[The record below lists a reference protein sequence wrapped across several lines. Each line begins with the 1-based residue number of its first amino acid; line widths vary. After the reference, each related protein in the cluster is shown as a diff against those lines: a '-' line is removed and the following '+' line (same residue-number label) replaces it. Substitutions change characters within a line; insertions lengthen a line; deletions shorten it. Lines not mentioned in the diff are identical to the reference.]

1 MVYFHGCPTPFSQN
15 GVFSQAT
22 CPFWNLKIG
31 IVSWATSSFRNWSI
45 LTGDLFFFKF
55 KNQSGFTGDLPF
67 QKLVWF
73 HGRPPLSKTGL
84 VSWAIYSFWNSKTSE
99 FSWATCPLFRKWF
112 IFMGDLPFQKLVY
125 FHERPLFSK
134 NSLFLRVTYP
144 FRFIKILLDFIEDI
158 FLKKSKPFM

>member
-67 QKLVWF
+67 QKLVRF
-73 HGRPPLSKTGL
+73 HGRPSLSETGL
-84 VSWAIYSFWNSKTSE
+84 VSRAIYSFETQKLVNFHGQPAPFLE
-99 FSWATCPLFRKWF
+99 NGLFSWATFHFKNKS
-112 IFMGDLPFQKLVY
+112 IFTSDLYFQKIVY
-125 FHERPLFSK
+125 FYGWPTLFDSSK
-134 NSLFLRVTYP
+134 SCWISSR
-144 FRFIKILLDFIEDI
+144 I
-158 FLKKSKPFM
+158 FF